1 MERILFE
8 VIPPSMS
15 WTLERIE
22 NWARR
27 ASDIM
32 RKNSISFLNLP
43 EVVNETRGE
52 RIVPFSQKI
61 DNLLFSDIVKKYFD
75 DIKPILN
82 KICVRM
88 DRSEFD
94 NWVNRVFKKGIRHII
109 FVGGESSSIEYPG
122 YSVLQAAGRV
132 KKKYF
137 DINIGGITIL
147 TRRSEPENM
156 YEKMKAG
163 ISFFVSQII
172 FETSNIKQVLINLR
186 RITDEKGMQMPKIY
200 ISLTPASRIKDI
212 EFMKWLGV
220 EFPSAIL
227 SYLTEYESK
236 VEERSFE
243 ILDRTIDET
252 IEFMVKEK
260 IKLGFN
266 VEHVMYNNLE
276 LSEQLIE
283 EIKERIVF

>member
-94 NWVNRVFKKGIRHII
+94 NWVNRVFKEGIRHII